1 MPSATVKNLL
11 YSAISTLIVL
21 IIIDYIASYTTP
33 APAVEELPT
42 SNYFVFDQFQMWNSI
57 PGYEDKGLNISA
69 QGFRKNSSDD
79 GPGTEKRV
87 VFLVGGSTVFGVGVS
102 DEETI
107 SSHLQTMMDRNCDRY
122 QIINAGVIGYYS
134 TQELIHIHRNLVRR
148 NPMMIISL
156 TGRNDAFYSLHPAY
170 RYDKVP
176 YHGLMREKLGALDP
190 YYQGETT
197 RLTPLHLERL
207 IRGMLKALPFD
218 WLREWRLGGLEIAP
232 EGTEIFVRNQ
242 ESIQALLSGLG
253 IEYHLFLQPT
263 VAFPQRSV
271 HKGELNYLQAFYLNA
286 LNKSYQVLASKAQE
300 KLDPR
305 WFHGFVH
312 LRADGKLFIDDVHLS
327 PLGSRLLAR
336 SIFENIF
343 SNREDCRPL

>member
-1 MPSATVKNLL
+1 MKNFL

-21 IIIDYIASYTTP
+21 IIIDYAASYITS
-33 APAVEELPT
+33 APSIEELP
-42 SNYFVFDQFQMWNSI
+42 SSRYFAFDQFQMWNSI

-69 QGFRKNSSDD
+69 QGFRKNSSDERLEM
-79 GPGTEKRV
+79 GNAL
-87 VFLVGGSTVFGVGVS
+87 VFLLGGSTVFGVGVS
-102 DEETI
+102 DDETI

-122 QIINAGVIGYYS
+122 QVINAGVIGYYS

-148 NPMMIISL
+148 NPVMIVAL

-170 RYDKVP
+170 RYDSIP

-232 EGTEIFVRNQ
+232 EGIDIFIRNQ
-242 ESIQALLSGLG
+242 QSIQALLAGLG

-263 VAFPQRSV
+263 VAFPERSL
-271 HKGELNYLQAFYLNA
+271 HKGELNYLKAFYLQA
-286 LNKSYQVLASKAQE
+286 LNKSYQNLASKAHE
-300 KLDPR
+300 ELDPR
-305 WFHGFVH
+305 WFQGFVH
-312 LRADGKLFIDDVHLS
+312 LREDGKLFIDDVHLS
-327 PLGSRLLAR
+327 PLGSKLLAR
-336 SIFENIF
+336 SIFEKIF
-343 SNREDCRPL
+343 SKRADCRPL

>member
-1 MPSATVKNLL
+1 MRSATVKNLL

-33 APAVEELPT
+33 ATAVEELPT

-122 QIINAGVIGYYS
+122 QIINAGVTGYYS

-232 EGTEIFVRNQ
+232 EGIEIFVRNQ

-271 HKGELNYLQAFYLNA
+271 HKRELNYLQAFYLKV

-312 LRADGKLFIDDVHLS
+312 LREDGKLFIDDVHLS

-336 SIFENIF
+336 SIFEEIF